1 MINKFQAG
9 GAAPQGSILQ
19 EIAKLP
25 QEQQKKIM
33 TAFGKWAQSKGL
45 NIQQLQGNEQAL
57 EQAMGQF
64 LQEMQSATKA
74 RFGAKLNY
82 IRSLKGNAPE
92 GMEVEYY
99 KCGGQVKKK
108 FVKAAGGEKVKDG
121 KKEIADFKKK
131 KACGGSKMKFE
142 MGGETPQKPKKVEP
156 KKPEQRL
163 DPKTTKKLPGGKYP
177 TYWTSK
183 ERQTWERLHGDN
195 DEGAG
200 AVENKGVGKNKNGGT
215 FPVFQAGGSFK
226 DAWSAARKN
235 KQRYFNWQGRMYNSK
250 AAGNDAEY
258 ESFADNM
265 NEMSAQLPTDRQPK
279 HLGWDRNNP
288 TSSELR
294 GRDRMVGQQ
303 GTESMLPGVTVI
315 GTRRTKRPTTTARAG
330 VNKNKATRNMSG
342 AWGQGSGGG
351 QQYANQRQYAFE
363 RSAFDKMRMK
373 SAGIFGSTAYKTDSR
388 GKRYVERD
396 GNLYYDDGTYYSPQ
410 TRKTGKYT
418 FTPGGLFSK
427 NTFNLF

>member
-1 MINKFQAG
+1 
-9 GAAPQGSILQ
+9 
-19 EIAKLP
+19 
-25 QEQQKKIM
+25 M

-64 LQEMQSATKA
+64 LQEMQSAQKA
-74 RFGAKLNY
+74 RLGAKLNY
-82 IRSLKGNAPE
+82 LRSIKGDCPE
-92 GMEVEYY
+92 GQEVKYFKEGGRVCKKCVEKGAAGAKAKSTGKDAVKAFKD
-99 KCGGQVKKK
+99 KCGTKM
-108 FVKAAGGEKVKDG
+108 
-121 KKEIADFKKK
+121 KK

-142 MGGETPQKPKKVEP
+142 LGGETPQKPKKVES

-163 DPKTTKKLPGGKYP
+163 DPRTTKKLPGGKYP

-200 AVENKGVGKNKNGGT
+200 AVENKGVGKNKCGGSVKKHEFGGVM
-215 FPVFQAGGSFK
+215 FPIFQAGGSFK
-226 DAWSAARKN
+226 DAWNAARKN

-250 AAGNDAEY
+250 AAGNDTEY
-258 ESFADNM
+258 ASFADNM
-265 NEMSAQLPTDRQPK
+265 NEMSAQLSTDRQPR

-294 GRDRMVGQQ
+294 GRDRMIGQQ
-303 GTESMLPGVTVI
+303 GTESMLPGITVI
-315 GTRRTKRPTTTARAG
+315 GTRRTKKPTATARAG

-342 AWGQGSGGG
+342 TWGQGSGGG

-363 RSAFDKMRMK
+363 RSDFDKMRMK